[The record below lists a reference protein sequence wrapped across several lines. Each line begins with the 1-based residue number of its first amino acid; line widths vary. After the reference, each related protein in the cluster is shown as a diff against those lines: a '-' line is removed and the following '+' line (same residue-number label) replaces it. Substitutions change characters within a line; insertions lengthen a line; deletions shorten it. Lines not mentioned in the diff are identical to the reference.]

1 MRKIH
6 FVALFALLSMSPL
19 SAAGQAGGLP
29 KVLSLPAS
37 TRAMAL
43 GDAYMMNAGHSDV
56 LFYHPA
62 LVTEAS
68 GFGLDLQRWGGK
80 STAATASAA
89 MQWLGGG
96 IAIGLQTLQHG
107 LPPGVSVP
115 PAQDHLFQAGSVQA
129 SERVATVAY
138 GRELFGVSF
147 GVAGKLA
154 EERIGSER
162 DDVALVDL
170 SAATE
175 VGPLVVGLTLRDWGE
190 EPSVGTGAA
199 NPTRLVLGAGAYGQ
213 QLGPLDLGLSG
224 SLSHSDEQTT
234 ASAGLEV
241 GYWPISGRTFVG
253 RVGLQGVSEGEGSP
267 FSFGLAFWGDNLT
280 LEWAY
285 RNYGEAGTHRFG
297 VRFQ

>member
-1 MRKIH
+1 
-6 FVALFALLSMSPL
+6 
-19 SAAGQAGGLP
+19 
-29 KVLSLPAS
+29 
-37 TRAMAL
+37 MAL

-68 GFGLDLQRWGGK
+68 GFGLDLQRWSGE
-80 STAATASAA
+80 STAGMVSAA
-89 MQWLGGG
+89 VQWLGGG
-96 IAIGLQTLQHG
+96 IAIGLQTLQYG
-107 LPPGVSVP
+107 LPSGTNIPRGH
-115 PAQDHLFQAGSVQA
+115 DHLFQAGSVQA

-138 GRELFGVSF
+138 AREVFGVSF

-154 EERIGSER
+154 EERLGAAR
-162 DDVALVDL
+162 DAVALVDL

-175 VGPLVVGLTLRDWGE
+175 AGPIVVGLSLRDWGE
-190 EPSVGTGAA
+190 EPLVETGGA

-213 QLGPLDLGLSG
+213 QVGPLDLGLAG
-224 SLSHSDEQTT
+224 SLNYGDEQTI

-253 RVGLQGVSEGEGSP
+253 RMGIQRVPEGEGSP
-267 FSFGLAFWGDNLT
+267 FSFGLAFWGDDLV

-285 RNYGEAGTHRFG
+285 RDYGKAGTHRFG
-297 VRFQ
+297 VRFR

>member
-1 MRKIH
+1 MRTIH
-6 FVALFALLSMSPL
+6 FALLALLSMTPS
-19 SAAGQAGGLP
+19 SAAGQSGGLP

-37 TRAMAL
+37 TRALAL

-56 LFYHPA
+56 VFYHPA

-68 GFGLDLQRWGGK
+68 GFGLDLQRWSDA
-80 STAATASAA
+80 STAATVSAA

-96 IAIGLQTLQHG
+96 IAIGLQTLQYG
-107 LPPGVSVP
+107 LPSSTNVP
-115 PAQDHLFQAGSVQA
+115 PGQDHLFEAGSVQA

-138 GRELFGVSF
+138 GREVLGVSF
-147 GVAGKLA
+147 GIAGKLA
-154 EERIGSER
+154 EERIGSSR
-162 DDVALVDL
+162 DAVALMDL

-175 VGPLVVGLTLRDWGE
+175 IGPMVVGLTVRDWGE
-190 EPSVGTGAA
+190 DPLVGTGGV

-213 QLGPLDLGLSG
+213 QVGPLDVGLAG
-224 SLSHSDEQTT
+224 SLSYADEQTV

-253 RVGLQGVSEGEGSP
+253 RVGIQRVPEGEGSP
-267 FSFGLAFWGDNLT
+267 VSFGLAFWGDDLV

-285 RNYGEAGTHRFG
+285 RDYGEAGTHRFG
-297 VRFQ
+297 VRFR